1 MDDAF
6 EKTLST
12 ESRFR
17 TYSLSLIMLNK
28 SVRLI
33 QERGADKQALR
44 LILAGIQLLNK
55 QLFDAA
61 ERLKR
66 RQEVDRFIRS
76 LHDEWNTQTLA
87 GPEPETD
94 NPE

>member
-1 MDDAF
+1 MDNPF
-6 EKTLST
+6 EKTLSV

-55 QLFDAA
+55 QLFEAA
-61 ERLKR
+61 EGLKR
-66 RQEVDRFIRS
+66 RQEVDRFISS
-76 LHDEWNTQTLA
+76 LQDEWTSESSA
-87 GPEPETD
+87 DSDSE
-94 NPE
+94 